1 MYTQED
7 MNKVERLLKKRWRVA
22 AIPAVLLLAAGIA
35 LFVLGRINRSDTLWM
50 VTAALTVLGGGY
62 FLFLYGVGV
71 KPARVYRRHVD
82 YMLNGRMRETTGVL
96 KSFSD
101 AISDREGLECHAMM
115 LNVGEKDDPEDDR
128 LFYFDA
134 LKPWPGWPLGTRL
147 TVKSNDKMVAS
158 ITEG

>member
-1 MYTQED
+1 MYTHED
-7 MNKVERLLKKRWRVA
+7 MAEVERLLKKRWRAA
-22 AIPAVLLLAAGIA
+22 AIPAALVLAAGIA
-35 LFVLGRINRSDTLWM
+35 LFVVGRMNRSDTMWM
-50 VTAALTVLGGGY
+50 ATAALTVLGGGY
-62 FLFLYGVGV
+62 FLFLYGVWV

-96 KSFSD
+96 KSFSED
-101 AISDREGLECHAMM
+101 VSDREGLECHAMM

-134 LKPWPGWPLGTRL
+134 LKPWPGWTAGTRL

>member
-1 MYTQED
+1 MYTHED
-7 MNKVERLLKKRWRVA
+7 MAEVERLLKKRWRAA
-22 AIPAVLLLAAGIA
+22 AIPAALVLAAGIA
-35 LFVLGRINRSDTLWM
+35 LFVVGRMNRSDTMWM
-50 VTAALTVLGGGY
+50 ATAALTVLGGGY
-62 FLFLYGVGV
+62 FLFLYGVWV

-96 KSFSD
+96 KSFSED
-101 AISDREGLECHAMM
+101 VSDREGLECHAMM

-134 LKPWPGWPLGTRL
+134 LKPWPGWAAGTRL

-158 ITEG
+158 ITKG